1 MTWKNLKMKF
11 QIFPNNIL
19 DHLDLD
25 LALGGDLDLDLV
37 LGGDLDLDLALGDG
51 DLDLALGDGDLD
63 LALGDGDLD
72 LGGGGGTLGLGD
84 LDLDLDLSLAALA
97 SSPPPLLL
105 PRGTSGGAWRNE
117 CSSILKSCSRLSV
130 STSRIFSGSNELASP
145 KSMIRGFPSA
155 PRSMLNLCKS
165 L

>member
-1 MTWKNLKMKF
+1 LTY
-11 QIFPNNIL
+11 
-19 DHLDLD
+19 LDLD
-25 LALGGDLDLDLV
+25 

-72 LGGGGGTLGLGD
+72 LALGDGDLDLALGDGDLDLGGGGGGNLGLGD

-117 CSSILKSCSRLSV
+117 FSSILKSCSRLSV

>member
-1 MTWKNLKMKF
+1 L
-11 QIFPNNIL
+11 IL
-19 DHLDLD
+19 VVILILVVTLTYLDLD
-25 LALGGDLDLDLV
+25 

-72 LGGGGGTLGLGD
+72 LALGD

-117 CSSILKSCSRLSV
+117 FSSILKSCSRLSV